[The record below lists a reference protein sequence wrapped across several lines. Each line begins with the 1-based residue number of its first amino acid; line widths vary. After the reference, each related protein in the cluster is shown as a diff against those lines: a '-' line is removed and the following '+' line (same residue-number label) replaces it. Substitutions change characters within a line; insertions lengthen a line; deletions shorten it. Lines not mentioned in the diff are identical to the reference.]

1 MKINVGN
8 IEIVLGDVFKLVLF
22 LYDKIL
28 RILWEFGYIVDKYVI
43 CYELVFW
50 NFFRWI
56 SFGYKISFKWLV
68 CLLLVKFI

>member
-50 NFFRWI
+50 NFLYLF
-56 SFGYKISFKWLV
+56 FFVELV
-68 CLLLVKFI
+68 LVIR